1 MSKINYSSL
10 KSNEIHAS
18 NINLGDGFNKFSA
31 SAKDEL
37 SLDLNSGI
45 CNDSVNLKSLYS
57 EVTINDTGGND
68 KYSINSRDNSQLD
81 ITLEGGQNILNIKA
95 LQFKKLTELQNDFG
109 FDVVIDEDLG
119 LGIVDP
125 ELSEEDLIMNLSV
138 NSSEENGSNKVNM
151 NIEGDIDVLD
161 LYSGQGQNT
170 FKIKG
175 DLIGDDQNDPDDTR
189 SADFNISGST
199 NLKIKASDDFFGT
212 LGGVEED
219 DFAEGIAEVAISSK
233 EDLGLVIDTTEIT
246 NSSLSAELKLNAKN
260 IFVSYIEDN
269 DNDSIHIDFKA
280 KNLAQSKI
288 EYNLTEVL
296 SKTQDVNYNK
306 NMLNNDLEGRF
317 QLLKVTE
324 TLLEESNY
332 YLFFNND
339 LKQLSGYAGCNRFSG
354 TYKVTENNKINF
366 GRLMATKMYCK
377 DKMEIENGTIKAIS
391 LVSYYTITNDI
402 LTLYDENNTLLIKAI
417 RKE

>member
-1 MSKINYSSL
+1 MKYLLHKVIKSLKARNANFDYNGGENNDSIKASVIEDLTLNADLGEGKNKLTLKARNDLNLDYQGGETQDFISL
-10 KSNEIHAS
+10 KSNEIHAL

-45 CNDSVNLKSLYS
+45 GNDSVNLKSLYS

-119 LGIVDP
+119 LGIIDP

-151 NIEGDIDVLD
+151 NIKGDIDVLD
-161 LYSGQGQNT
+161 LYSGQGKNT

-175 DLIGDDQNDPDDTR
+175 DLIGDDQNDPDDNR

-199 NLKIKASDDFFGT
+199 NLK
-212 LGGVEED
+212 
-219 DFAEGIAEVAISSK
+219 
-233 EDLGLVIDTTEIT
+233 
-246 NSSLSAELKLNAKN
+246 N
-260 IFVSYIEDN
+260 
-269 DNDSIHIDFKA
+269 
-280 KNLAQSKI
+280 
-288 EYNLTEVL
+288 
-296 SKTQDVNYNK
+296 
-306 NMLNNDLEGRF
+306 
-317 QLLKVTE
+317 
-324 TLLEESNY
+324 
-332 YLFFNND
+332 
-339 LKQLSGYAGCNRFSG
+339 
-354 TYKVTENNKINF
+354 
-366 GRLMATKMYCK
+366 
-377 DKMEIENGTIKAIS
+377 
-391 LVSYYTITNDI
+391 
-402 LTLYDENNTLLIKAI
+402 
-417 RKE
+417 